1 MKKKVFLAAAL
12 SCALCFGYV
21 SCGDDENNNVTPPV
35 DNPTDPEVLD
45 VNATYSENTLTLTY
59 SGSEM
64 SGKSVAF
71 NTTDGKTAT
80 LTLEGDFDIS
90 GLLSGVLTANSTKA
104 DLITSLSP
112 GVFPGELKTTI
123 SNVTLTK
130 DGDKYTFEGSDSQN
144 GRTAEYSGE
153 VQNGKLTLNI
163 DNVVMPED
171 ELQGTWNLNTTQV
184 LSMTWES
191 TSGISVPELGLEMT
205 TQQLSAMVPMLVNTM
220 ITEALQSISFA
231 NDGNIVANYLKDG
244 AWVDSPLNIAQ
255 YYMKDGQMYV
265 QLNVAMLM
273 NVIQTKADAAST
285 IADIAQFLPY
295 LSEGVPVKYSVEG
308 NNAQVYVDKDLL
320 LPILSFVAGNETI
333 ANAILS
339 AVPAEYQELAQA
351 LLPQIVNVIN
361 TTSEISV
368 GLNLQK

>member
-1 MKKKVFLAAAL
+1 MKKKVFYLAALTCAL
-12 SCALCFGYV
+12 SFGFTAC
-21 SCGDDENNNVTPPV
+21 SDDEEGNQTITT
-35 DNPTDPEVLD
+35 DPTDETVLD
-45 VNATYSENTLTLTY
+45 VNATYSEETLALTY

-64 SGKSVAF
+64 PGKSVAF

-339 AVPAEYQELAQA
+339 ALPAEYQELAQA